1 MKNNRG
7 IINLIYPLIA
17 LIVLLIVWAIAAAAV
32 DAELIIPSVDATF
45 IRLGELFSDGKYWLT
60 VLSTLW
66 RAVRSFLYG
75 AICAVVC
82 ALAAYCIAPVRRVL
96 DPLVSVLRST
106 PTMAIIL
113 IVILWLGSKA
123 APVLIAFLI
132 TFPLLYANFL
142 AGFDSIDSGLKEMSE
157 VYSARKR
164 DVVFKLYLPSIAPYA
179 LDGMRSAISLSIK
192 VTIASEVLA
201 QTLDSLGLYM
211 QSAKV
216 NLDTAGLL
224 ACTVTAIVLSYLAEL
239 VVYGIKKLVVR
250 WTE

>member
-1 MKNNRG
+1 MRKGNG
-7 IINLIYPLIA
+7 LKSLIYPIIA
-17 LIVLLIVWAIAAAAV
+17 LIAILIVWAIAAAVV

-45 IRLGELFSDGKYWLT
+45 KRLGELFSDGKYWLS
-60 VLSTLW
+60 VLNTLW
-66 RAVRSFLYG
+66 RAMRSFLYG
-75 AICAVVC
+75 TACAV
-82 ALAAYCIAPVRRVL
+82 ALSLAAYCISPMRKLL

-142 AGFDSIDSGLKEMSE
+142 AGFDAIDSGLKEMSE

-164 DVVFKLYLPSIAPYA
+164 DVIFKLYLPSVAPYA
-179 LDGMRSAISLSIK
+179 LDGMKSAVSLSIK
-192 VTIASEVLA
+192 VTIASEVMA
-201 QTLDSLGLYM
+201 QTLDSMGLYM

-224 ACTVTAIVLSYLAEL
+224 ACTVTAIVLSYAAEL
-239 VVYGIKKLVVR
+239 IVSGIKKLVVR
-250 WTE
+250 WS

>member
-1 MKNNRG
+1 MRKDNG
-7 IINLIYPLIA
+7 LKSLIYPIIA
-17 LIVLLIVWAIAAAAV
+17 LIAILIVWAIAAAVV

-45 IRLGELFSDGKYWLT
+45 KRLGELFSDGKYWLS
-60 VLSTLW
+60 VLNTLW
-66 RAVRSFLYG
+66 RAMRSFLYG
-75 AICAVVC
+75 TACAV
-82 ALAAYCIAPVRRVL
+82 ALSLAAYCISPMRKLL

-142 AGFDSIDSGLKEMSE
+142 AGFDAIDSGLKEMSE

-164 DVVFKLYLPSIAPYA
+164 DVIFKLYLPSVAPYA
-179 LDGMRSAISLSIK
+179 LDGMKSAVSLSIK
-192 VTIASEVLA
+192 VTIASEVMA
-201 QTLDSLGLYM
+201 QTLDSMGLYM

-224 ACTVTAIVLSYLAEL
+224 ACTVTAIVLSYAAEL
-239 VVYGIKKLVVR
+239 IVSGIKKLVVR
-250 WTE
+250 WS